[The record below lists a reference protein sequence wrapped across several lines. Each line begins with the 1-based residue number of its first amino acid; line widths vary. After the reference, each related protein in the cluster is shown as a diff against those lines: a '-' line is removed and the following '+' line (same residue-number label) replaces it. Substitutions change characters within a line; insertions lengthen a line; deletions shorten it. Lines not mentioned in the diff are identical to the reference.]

1 MALRANSVYAYT
13 DLSEKQV
20 FVKTTDLTDM
30 LDWSSSVAYVVRN
43 AALYNGAYYVC
54 LTANTNTPPDGN
66 LSDEWSVLV
75 LTRDGSS
82 QHHTAD
88 EAYALAEEA
97 LDTAIEVGQSGSN
110 YAFDL
115 FVQGTEYTN
124 TQAVAAIGQVAQQGS
139 NYAFELYVA
148 GTNYTNEAAVEAITV
163 ASQQG
168 SEYAFGLYVAGT
180 NYTQTQAIAAVN
192 AEAAVRAQHDLD
204 EAAARVHDD
213 GTIAQYGSQFTTIV
227 RDFGTNYTN
236 QQIAVA
242 VFNVG
247 NSGSEFAI
255 ITRDQGTNFTI
266 AQVSAEAAARVNGDS
281 AVQVFAT
288 NYTNQQVNIESAQR
302 IHDDGTI
309 ASSGSA
315 WSYLLYTAGTNYA
328 QSLVQAEAA
337 IRAAFDFQYFV
348 AGTNYTDLKVQQQQ
362 VQSGS
367 ESLALYW
374 AGTAFT
380 DLRVTTE
387 RIARTDGDQALETWI
402 GTNTSNI
409 SQLASILGASFNG
422 TFSLYMAQVSR
433 GKPDTKITVVGGVV
447 TGLVQS
453 PYIWEDFTQYTP
465 GTAPA
470 SFDKGSS
477 WSGTSFGS
485 ITTETFAGTVGQD
498 NIQGYDFTGTFN
510 VLNGGYGFNVSG
522 QNQSSYFT
530 QLGIDSFETYALG
543 TIVNPNMNAGT
554 TFTQPAV
561 IFSY

>member
-1 MALRANSVYAYT
+1 MALRANSIYAYT

-20 FVKTTDLTDM
+20 FVKTTDLTDL

-54 LTANTNTPPDGN
+54 LAANTNTPPDGN

-124 TQAVAAIGQVAQQGS
+124 TQAVAAIGTVAQQGS
-139 NYAFELYVA
+139 NYAFSLFIA
-148 GTNYTNEAAVEAITV
+148 GTNYTNTA
-163 ASQQG
+163 
-168 SEYAFGLYVAGT
+168 
-180 NYTQTQAIAAVN
+180 AIAAVD
-192 AEAAVRAQHDLD
+192 AEAAIRAQHDLD
-204 EAAARVHDD
+204 EATARVHDD

-236 QQIAVA
+236 QQIAIA
-242 VFNVG
+242 VFG
-247 NSGSEFAI
+247 ATSSGSEFAI
-255 ITRDQGTNFTI
+255 IMRDQGTNFTI
-266 AQVSAEAAARVNGDS
+266 AQVGAEAVARINGDS

-288 NYTNQQVNIESAQR
+288 NYANQQINIESAQR

-315 WSYLLYTAGTNYA
+315 WSYLLYTAGTNYS

-337 IRAAFDFQYFV
+337 IRAAFDFSYFV

-362 VQSGS
+362 VTSGS

-380 DLRVTTE
+380 DLRVGTE
-387 RIARTDGDQALETWI
+387 RIARVDGDQALQTWI
-402 GTNTSNI
+402 GTNTANLN
-409 SQLASILGASFNG
+409 QLASILGASFNG
-422 TFSLYMAQVSR
+422 TFSLYMAQVSK

-453 PYIWEDFTQYTP
+453 PYIWEDFNQYVP
-465 GTAPA
+465 GDAPA

-498 NIQGYDFTGTFN
+498 NIQGYDFTGTFS
-510 VLNGGYGFNVSG
+510 VLNGGNGFNVSG